1 MIRETR
7 TTDVRIRG
15 RSATLVAGGLTTLLA
30 LSACG
35 SDSGSNDSAGSG
47 GDGGTLT
54 LYNAQHED
62 LMKLM
67 VDGFTKQTG
76 IKVNMRN
83 GDDFELANQIVQEG
97 KASPADVF
105 VTENSPAMT
114 LVDGA
119 KGFTKVDPA
128 ALAQVPPQFAPKDG
142 DWVGFAARSTVL
154 AYNKTQLK
162 PAQLPTTILDLA
174 KPQWNGK
181 VGIASAGADFQAI
194 VSAVVA
200 VEGEAKAAEW
210 LKGLKANAKVYR
222 GNNAVMQAVN
232 NGEIQA
238 GVIYHYYWYKDQA
251 ESGENSNNT
260 SLHFFGHQDPGAF
273 LSVSGAG
280 VLATSKHQKQAQQ
293 LVKFLNGAEG
303 QKILAASAA
312 MEYPIGKGAAANK
325 ALKPLSELDPPTVE
339 VSTLNG
345 SKVVELMQQA
355 GLL

>member
-1 MIRETR
+1 MKPTVSETN
-7 TTDVRIRG
+7 VRIRG
-15 RSATLVAGGLTTLLA
+15 RSATVVAGGLTAVLA
-30 LSACG
+30 LAACG
-35 SDSGSNDSAGSG
+35 SGSGSSGAGSG
-47 GDGGTLT
+47 GDATTLT

-67 VDGFTKQTG
+67 VAGFTKETG

-83 GDDFELANQIVQEG
+83 GEDFELANQIVQEG

-119 KGFTKVDPA
+119 KGVRQGRPR
-128 ALAQVPPQFAPKDG
+128 P
-142 DWVGFAARSTVL
+142 RSTRCPRSSPPRT
-154 AYNKTQLK
+154 ATGSASP
-162 PAQLPTTILDLA
+162 PARRCWPTTRPSSSRPQLPASIIDLA
-174 KPQWNGK
+174 KPQWKGK
-181 VGIASAGADFQAI
+181 IGIASAGADFQAI

-200 VEGEAKAAEW
+200 LEGEAKAEQW
-210 LKGLKANAKVYR
+210 LKGLKENAKVYR
-222 GNNAVMQAVN
+222 GNNAVMQAVDK
-232 NGEIQA
+232 GEIQA
-238 GVIYHYYWYKDQA
+238 GVIYHYYWFKDQA
-251 ESGENSNNT
+251 ESGDNSNNT
-260 SLHFFGHQDPGAF
+260 SLHFFGNKDPGAF

-293 LVKFLNGAEG
+293 LVTFLNGPEG
-303 QKILAASAA
+303 QKILADSAA
-312 MEYPIGKGAAANK
+312 MEYPIGKGATANK
-325 ALKPLSELDPPTVE
+325 ALKPLTELDPPTVD